1 MEIVLL
7 LAGVIIFYVVV
18 SHFNDK
24 RKAEKGICQ
33 NTGQGCSSPGGCACS
48 GQIGKVNHE

>member
-1 MEIVLL
+1 MEIFLL

-33 NTGQGCSSPGGCACS
+33 KSGQGCASPGGCACS
-48 GQIGKVNHE
+48 GQLEKVNKE